1 MSKLVIS
8 LNELSSASCDLH
20 DIIESLRKR
29 KGLHGL
35 SQVKGFMESLYPSD
49 YPNDESYA
57 EAEVDPSKLKSCVVE
72 LETLIASLD
81 KKFKQS
87 PKDYEGSEITIDD
100 CLSDVLN
107 FLKSLAV

>member
-1 MSKLVIS
+1 MSKMLVS
-8 LNELSSASCDLH
+8 LNDLSSASCDLH
-20 DIIESLRKR
+20 DVIESLRTR
-29 KGLHGL
+29 KGLQGL

-57 EAEVDPSKLKSCVVE
+57 EVEVDPSKLESCIAE

-87 PKDYEGSEITIDD
+87 PKDYEGSEITIED
-100 CLSDVLN
+100 CLSDVLD
-107 FLKSLAV
+107 FLKSLSA

>member
-1 MSKLVIS
+1 MSKIVIS

-29 KGLHGL
+29 KGLNGL
-35 SQVKGFMESLYPSD
+35 PQVKGFVESLYPSD
-49 YPNDESYA
+49 YPTDEIYA
-57 EAEVDPSKLKSCVVE
+57 EAEVDPSKLDNCIAE

-87 PKDYEGSEITIDD
+87 PKDNEGSEITIED

-107 FLKSLAV
+107 FLESLAV